1 MEIQKYQYGASYTPI
16 SREVMGQSQAEQ
28 PATSSSSEKKDDK
41 LIEQEIIKVLGEN
54 GIPTDVDYFLSQAQS
69 FLQDSTN
76 IFSGKKTNTMSQL
89 IRLRSL
95 ANRLQHNNTLYK
107 NATDRIK
114 AENTGSDVAI
124 SNDGN
129 LYVYDGESVKKVTPT
144 EYSKNPEDYQV
155 LTNAELIHLRER
167 DPNLKFDES
176 ILHDLSNSIGMKTI
190 MDQVID
196 TIKKFGTSSQKGYT
210 IKAGGQVQRGLEALM
225 SLGPDGLY
233 KIETSDSKAA
243 QDINAAIVYLYKN
256 LNSNAKHVLRATTA
270 AEGLNPEKMEDVTG
284 ILRAALFEHTDTSAK
299 VGYVK
304 DPLGTSRKSGS
315 GEGAGPGDKEG
326 YGQSII
332 SGFGASRT
340 RRVRTRDGIADFT
353 VEVKHN
359 PIRDK
364 NNEIVTGIATL
375 DEVFNDLAKNGVVM
389 DRDKMYFGGMYNA
402 KGSNGSVIGDNQD
415 TLFIDPNKAREVIVD
430 ASDGVET
437 IDVPVDYTGKPD
449 FGAINRY
456 QMAVDEIAKN
466 KITDPREIFEI
477 YKKYALDNNLDQDG
491 NLMTGRF
498 LAVHAKMSED
508 EGAVAGYTSDN
519 PTIDRLT
526 GQGRDKFMNDVNY
539 TNQNREKKNKVKIN
553 YGWIWNRGILSG
565 TVFIPL
571 YVNQASQAISDERAR
586 TDKRTGSEYQ
596 MMQEAYVDPR
606 YNNGTYNPRQTRL
619 QTSFGDL

>member
-1 MEIQKYQYGASYTPI
+1 MKIQKYQYGASYTPI
-16 SREVMGQSQAEQ
+16 SREVMGQSQGE
-28 PATSSSSEKKDDK
+28 PATSPSSKKKDDK

-95 ANRLQHNNTLYK
+95 ANRLQHNNALYK

-114 AENTGSDVAI
+114 VENTGSDVAI

-144 EYSKNPEDYQV
+144 DYSKNPEEYQV

-190 MDQVID
+190 MDQVIG
-196 TIKKFGTSSQKGYT
+196 TIKKFGTTSQKGYT

-225 SLGPDGLY
+225 SLDGLY
-233 KIETSDSKAA
+233 EVESSDSKAA
-243 QDINAAIVYLYKN
+243 QDINAAIIYLYKN
-256 LNSNAKHVLRATTA
+256 LNNNAKHVLRATTA
-270 AEGLNPEKMEDVTG
+270 AEGLNPENMEDITS
-284 ILRAALFEHTDTSAK
+284 ILKAALSEHTNTSKK
-299 VGYVK
+299 VEYVK
-304 DPLGTSRKSGS
+304 DPLGKGSKSGS
-315 GEGAGPGDKEG
+315 GKGSGPGDKEG
-326 YGQSII
+326 YGQSLI

-359 PIRDK
+359 PLRDK
-364 NNEIVTGIATL
+364 DNEIVTGIATL
-375 DEVFNDLAKNGVVM
+375 DEVFNDLAKNGVAM
-389 DRDKMYFGGMYNA
+389 DRDKLYFGGMYNA
-402 KGSNGSVIGDNQD
+402 KGTNGSVVGDSQD
-415 TLFIDPNKAREVIVD
+415 TLYIDPNKAREVLVD

-437 IDVPVDYTGKPD
+437 IDVPVDYNGKPD

-456 QMAVDEIAKN
+456 QMAVDEISKN
-466 KITDPREIFEI
+466 KVTDPREIFEI

-508 EGAVAGYTSDN
+508 EGAVAGYSSDN

-539 TNQNREKKNKVKIN
+539 ANQGRKKKNKVKIN

-571 YVNQASQAISDERAR
+571 YVNQASQAVSDKRAR

-606 YNNGTYNPRQTRL
+606 YNNGVYNPRQTKL

>member
-1 MEIQKYQYGASYTPI
+1 MKIQKYQYGASYTPI
-16 SREVMGQSQAEQ
+16 SREVMGQSQGE
-28 PATSSSSEKKDDK
+28 PATSPSSEKKDDK

-54 GIPTDVDYFLSQAQS
+54 GISTDVDYFLSQAQS

-95 ANRLQHNNTLYK
+95 ANRLQHNNALYK

-114 AENTGSDVAI
+114 VENTGSDVAI

-144 EYSKNPEDYQV
+144 DYSKNPEEYQV

-190 MDQVID
+190 MDQVIG
-196 TIKKFGTSSQKGYT
+196 TIKKFGTTSQKGYT

-225 SLGPDGLY
+225 SLDGLY
-233 KIETSDSKAA
+233 EVESSDSKAA
-243 QDINAAIVYLYKN
+243 QDINAAIIYLYKN
-256 LNSNAKHVLRATTA
+256 LNNNAKHVLRATTA
-270 AEGLNPEKMEDVTG
+270 AEGLNPENMEDITS
-284 ILRAALFEHTDTSAK
+284 ILKAALFEHTDTSRK

-304 DPLGTSRKSGS
+304 DPLGKGSKSGS
-315 GEGAGPGDKEG
+315 GEGSGPGDKEG
-326 YGQSII
+326 YGQSLI

-359 PIRDK
+359 PLRDK
-364 NNEIVTGIATL
+364 DNEIVTGIATL
-375 DEVFNDLAKNGVVM
+375 DEVFNDLAKNGVAM
-389 DRDKMYFGGMYNA
+389 DRDKLYFGGMYNA
-402 KGSNGSVIGDNQD
+402 KGTNGSVVGDSQD
-415 TLFIDPNKAREVIVD
+415 TLYIDPNKAREVLVD

-437 IDVPVDYTGKPD
+437 IDVPVDYNGKPD

-456 QMAVDEIAKN
+456 QMAVDEISKN
-466 KITDPREIFEI
+466 KVTDPREIFEI

-508 EGAVAGYTSDN
+508 EGAVAGYSSDN

-539 TNQNREKKNKVKIN
+539 ANQGREKKNKVKIN

-571 YVNQASQAISDERAR
+571 YVNQASQAVSDERAR

-606 YNNGTYNPRQTRL
+606 YNNGVYNPRQTKL

>member
-1 MEIQKYQYGASYTPI
+1 MKIQKYQYGASYTPI
-16 SREVMGQSQAEQ
+16 SREVMGQSQGE
-28 PATSSSSEKKDDK
+28 PATSPSSEKKDDK

-95 ANRLQHNNTLYK
+95 ANRLQHNNALYK

-114 AENTGSDVAI
+114 VENTGSDVAI

-144 EYSKNPEDYQV
+144 DYSKNPEEYQV

-190 MDQVID
+190 MDQVIG
-196 TIKKFGTSSQKGYT
+196 TIKKFGTTSQKGYP

-225 SLGPDGLY
+225 GLGPDGLY
-233 KIETSDSKAA
+233 EIEGSDSKAA
-243 QDINAAIVYLYKN
+243 QDINAAIIYLYKN
-256 LNSNAKHVLRATTA
+256 LNNNAKHVLCATTA
-270 AEGLNPEKMEDVTG
+270 AEGLNPESMEDVTS
-284 ILRAALFEHTDTSAK
+284 ILKAALFEHTDTSRK

-304 DPLGTSRKSGS
+304 DPLGKGSKSGS
-315 GEGAGPGDKEG
+315 GEGSGPGDKEG
-326 YGQSII
+326 YGQSLI

-359 PIRDK
+359 PLRDK
-364 NNEIVTGIATL
+364 DNEIVTGIATL
-375 DEVFNDLAKNGVVM
+375 DEVFNDLAKNGVAM
-389 DRDKMYFGGMYNA
+389 DRDKLYFGGMYNA
-402 KGSNGSVIGDNQD
+402 KGTNGSVVGDSQD
-415 TLFIDPNKAREVIVD
+415 TLYIDPNKAREVLVD

-437 IDVPVDYTGKPD
+437 IDVPVDYNGKPD

-456 QMAVDEIAKN
+456 QMAVDEISKN
-466 KITDPREIFEI
+466 KVTDPREIFEI

-508 EGAVAGYTSDN
+508 EGAVAGYSSDN
-519 PTIDRLT
+519 PTIDRFT

-539 TNQNREKKNKVKIN
+539 ANQGREKKNKVKIN

-571 YVNQASQAISDERAR
+571 YVNQASQAVSDERAR

-606 YNNGTYNPRQTRL
+606 YNNGAYNPRQTKL

>member
-1 MEIQKYQYGASYTPI
+1 MKIQKYQYGASYTPI
-16 SREVMGQSQAEQ
+16 SREVMGQSQGE
-28 PATSSSSEKKDDK
+28 PATSPSSEKKDDK

-95 ANRLQHNNTLYK
+95 ANRLQHNNALYK

-114 AENTGSDVAI
+114 VENTGSDVAI

-144 EYSKNPEDYQV
+144 DYSKNPEEYQV

-190 MDQVID
+190 MDQVIG
-196 TIKKFGTSSQKGYT
+196 TIKKFGTTSQKGYT

-225 SLGPDGLY
+225 SLDGLY
-233 KIETSDSKAA
+233 EVESSDSKAA
-243 QDINAAIVYLYKN
+243 QDINAAIIYLYKN
-256 LNSNAKHVLRATTA
+256 LNNNAKHVLRATTA
-270 AEGLNPEKMEDVTG
+270 AEGLNPENMEDITS
-284 ILRAALFEHTDTSAK
+284 ILKAALSEHTDTSRK

-304 DPLGTSRKSGS
+304 DPLGKGSKSGS
-315 GEGAGPGDKEG
+315 GEGSGPGDKEG
-326 YGQSII
+326 YGQSLI

-359 PIRDK
+359 PLRDK
-364 NNEIVTGIATL
+364 DNEIVTGIATL
-375 DEVFNDLAKNGVVM
+375 DEVFNDLAKNGVAM
-389 DRDKMYFGGMYNA
+389 DRDKLYFGGMYNA
-402 KGSNGSVIGDNQD
+402 KGTNGSVVGDSQD
-415 TLFIDPNKAREVIVD
+415 TLYIDPNKAREVLVD

-437 IDVPVDYTGKPD
+437 IDVPVDYNGKPD

-456 QMAVDEIAKN
+456 QMAVDEISKN
-466 KITDPREIFEI
+466 KVTDPREIFEI

-508 EGAVAGYTSDN
+508 EGAVAGYSSDN

-539 TNQNREKKNKVKIN
+539 ANQGREKKNKVKIN

-571 YVNQASQAISDERAR
+571 YVNQASQAVSDERAR

-606 YNNGTYNPRQTRL
+606 YNNGVYNPRQTKL

>member
-1 MEIQKYQYGASYTPI
+1 MKIQKYQYGASYTPI
-16 SREVMGQSQAEQ
+16 SREVMGQSQGE
-28 PATSSSSEKKDDK
+28 PATSPSSEKKDDK

-95 ANRLQHNNTLYK
+95 ANRLQHNNALYK

-114 AENTGSDVAI
+114 VENTGSDVAI

-144 EYSKNPEDYQV
+144 DYSKNPEEYQV

-190 MDQVID
+190 MDQVIG
-196 TIKKFGTSSQKGYT
+196 TIKKFGTTSQKGYT

-225 SLGPDGLY
+225 SLDGLY
-233 KIETSDSKAA
+233 EVESSDSKAA
-243 QDINAAIVYLYKN
+243 QDINAAIIYLYKN
-256 LNSNAKHVLRATTA
+256 LNNNAKHVLRATTA
-270 AEGLNPEKMEDVTG
+270 AEGLNPENMEDITS
-284 ILRAALFEHTDTSAK
+284 ILKAALSEHTDTSKK

-304 DPLGTSRKSGS
+304 DPLGKGSKSGS
-315 GEGAGPGDKEG
+315 GEGSGPGDKEG
-326 YGQSII
+326 YGQSLI

-359 PIRDK
+359 PLRDK
-364 NNEIVTGIATL
+364 DNEIVTGIATL
-375 DEVFNDLAKNGVVM
+375 DEVFNDLAKNGVAM
-389 DRDKMYFGGMYNA
+389 DRDKLYFGGMYNA
-402 KGSNGSVIGDNQD
+402 KGTNGSVVGDSQD
-415 TLFIDPNKAREVIVD
+415 TLYIDPNKAREVLVD

-437 IDVPVDYTGKPD
+437 IDVPVDYNGKPD

-456 QMAVDEIAKN
+456 QMAVDEISKN
-466 KITDPREIFEI
+466 KVTDPREIFEI

-508 EGAVAGYTSDN
+508 EGAVAGYSSDN

-539 TNQNREKKNKVKIN
+539 ANQGREKKNKVKIN

-571 YVNQASQAISDERAR
+571 YVNQASQAVSDERAR

-606 YNNGTYNPRQTRL
+606 YNNGVYNPRQTKL

>member
-1 MEIQKYQYGASYTPI
+1 MKIQKYQYGASYTPI
-16 SREVMGQSQAEQ
+16 SREVMGQSQGE
-28 PATSSSSEKKDDK
+28 PATSPSSEKKDDK

-95 ANRLQHNNTLYK
+95 ANRLQHNNALYK

-114 AENTGSDVAI
+114 VENTGSDVAI

-144 EYSKNPEDYQV
+144 DYSKNPEEYQV

-190 MDQVID
+190 MDQVIG
-196 TIKKFGTSSQKGYT
+196 TIKKFGTTSQKGYT

-225 SLGPDGLY
+225 SLDGLY
-233 KIETSDSKAA
+233 EVESSDSKAA
-243 QDINAAIVYLYKN
+243 QDINAAIIYLYKN
-256 LNSNAKHVLRATTA
+256 LNNNAKHVLRATTA
-270 AEGLNPEKMEDVTG
+270 AEGLNPENMEDITS
-284 ILRAALFEHTDTSAK
+284 ILKAALFEHTDTSKK

-304 DPLGTSRKSGS
+304 DPLGKGSKSGS
-315 GEGAGPGDKEG
+315 GEGSGPGDKEG
-326 YGQSII
+326 YGQSLI

-359 PIRDK
+359 PLRDK
-364 NNEIVTGIATL
+364 DNEIVTGIATL
-375 DEVFNDLAKNGVVM
+375 DEVFNDLAKNGVAM
-389 DRDKMYFGGMYNA
+389 DRDKLYFGGMYNA
-402 KGSNGSVIGDNQD
+402 KGTNGSVVGDSQD
-415 TLFIDPNKAREVIVD
+415 TLYIDPNKAREVLVD

-437 IDVPVDYTGKPD
+437 IDVPVDYNGKPD

-456 QMAVDEIAKN
+456 QMAVDEISKN
-466 KITDPREIFEI
+466 KVTDPREIFEI

-508 EGAVAGYTSDN
+508 EGVVAGYSSDN

-539 TNQNREKKNKVKIN
+539 ANQGREKKNKIKIN

-571 YVNQASQAISDERAR
+571 YVNQASQAVSDERAR

-606 YNNGTYNPRQTRL
+606 YNNGVYNPRQTKL

>member
-1 MEIQKYQYGASYTPI
+1 MKIQKYQYGASYTPI
-16 SREVMGQSQAEQ
+16 SREVMGQSQGE
-28 PATSSSSEKKDDK
+28 PATSPSSEKKDDK

-95 ANRLQHNNTLYK
+95 ANRLQHNNALYK

-114 AENTGSDVAI
+114 VENTGSDVAI

-144 EYSKNPEDYQV
+144 DYSKNPEEYQV

-190 MDQVID
+190 MDQVIG
-196 TIKKFGTSSQKGYT
+196 TIKKFGTTSQKGYT

-225 SLGPDGLY
+225 SLDELY
-233 KIETSDSKAA
+233 EVESSDSKAA
-243 QDINAAIVYLYKN
+243 QDINAAIIYLYKN
-256 LNSNAKHVLRATTA
+256 LNNNAKHVLRATTA
-270 AEGLNPEKMEDVTG
+270 AEGLNPENMEDITS
-284 ILRAALFEHTDTSAK
+284 ILKAALFEHTDTSRK

-304 DPLGTSRKSGS
+304 DPLGKGSKSGS
-315 GEGAGPGDKEG
+315 GEGSGPGDKEG
-326 YGQSII
+326 YGQSLI

-359 PIRDK
+359 PLRDK
-364 NNEIVTGIATL
+364 DNEIVTGIATL
-375 DEVFNDLAKNGVVM
+375 DEVFNDLAKNGVAM
-389 DRDKMYFGGMYNA
+389 DRDKLYFGGMYNA
-402 KGSNGSVIGDNQD
+402 KGTNGSVVGDSQD
-415 TLFIDPNKAREVIVD
+415 TLYIDPNKAREVLVD

-437 IDVPVDYTGKPD
+437 IDVPVDYNGKPD

-456 QMAVDEIAKN
+456 QMAVDEISKN
-466 KITDPREIFEI
+466 KVTDPREIFEI

-508 EGAVAGYTSDN
+508 EGAVAGYSSDN

-539 TNQNREKKNKVKIN
+539 ANQGREKKNKVKIN

-571 YVNQASQAISDERAR
+571 YVNQASQAVSDERAR

-606 YNNGTYNPRQTRL
+606 YNNGVYNPRQTKL

>member
-1 MEIQKYQYGASYTPI
+1 MKIQKYQYGASYTPI
-16 SREVMGQSQAEQ
+16 SREVMGQSQGE
-28 PATSSSSEKKDDK
+28 PATSPSSEKKDDK

-95 ANRLQHNNTLYK
+95 ANRLQHNNALYK

-114 AENTGSDVAI
+114 VENTGSDVAI

-144 EYSKNPEDYQV
+144 DYSKNPEEYQV

-190 MDQVID
+190 MDQVIG
-196 TIKKFGTSSQKGYT
+196 TIKKFGTTSQKGYT

-225 SLGPDGLY
+225 SLDGLY
-233 KIETSDSKAA
+233 EVESSDSKAA
-243 QDINAAIVYLYKN
+243 QDINAAIIYLYKN
-256 LNSNAKHVLRATTA
+256 LNNNAKHVLRATTA
-270 AEGLNPEKMEDVTG
+270 AEGLNPENMEDITS
-284 ILRAALFEHTDTSAK
+284 ILKAALSEHTDTSRK

-304 DPLGTSRKSGS
+304 DPLGKGSKSGS
-315 GEGAGPGDKEG
+315 GEGSGPGDKEG
-326 YGQSII
+326 YGQSLI

-359 PIRDK
+359 PLRDK
-364 NNEIVTGIATL
+364 DNEIVTGIATL
-375 DEVFNDLAKNGVVM
+375 DEVFNDLAKNGVAM
-389 DRDKMYFGGMYNA
+389 DRDKLYFGGMYNA
-402 KGSNGSVIGDNQD
+402 KGTNGSVVGDSQD
-415 TLFIDPNKAREVIVD
+415 TLYIDPNKAREVLVD

-437 IDVPVDYTGKPD
+437 IDVPVDYNGKPD

-456 QMAVDEIAKN
+456 QMAVDEITKN
-466 KITDPREIFEI
+466 KVTDPREIFEI

-508 EGAVAGYTSDN
+508 EGAVAGYSSDN

-539 TNQNREKKNKVKIN
+539 ANQGREKKNKVKIN

-571 YVNQASQAISDERAR
+571 YVNQASQAVSDERAR

>member
-1 MEIQKYQYGASYTPI
+1 MKIQKYQYGASYTPI
-16 SREVMGQSQAEQ
+16 SREVIGQSQGE
-28 PATSSSSEKKDDK
+28 PATSPSSEKKDDK

-95 ANRLQHNNTLYK
+95 ANRLQHNNALYK

-114 AENTGSDVAI
+114 VENTGSDVAI

-144 EYSKNPEDYQV
+144 DYSKNPEEYQV

-190 MDQVID
+190 MDQVIG
-196 TIKKFGTSSQKGYT
+196 TIKKFGTTSQKGYT

-225 SLGPDGLY
+225 SLDRLY
-233 KIETSDSKAA
+233 EVESSDSKAA
-243 QDINAAIVYLYKN
+243 QDINAAIIYLYKN
-256 LNSNAKHVLRATTA
+256 LNNNAKHVLRATTA
-270 AEGLNPEKMEDVTG
+270 AEGLNPENMEDITS
-284 ILRAALFEHTDTSAK
+284 ILKAALFEHTDTSRK

-304 DPLGTSRKSGS
+304 DPLGKGSKSGS
-315 GEGAGPGDKEG
+315 GEGSGPGDKEG
-326 YGQSII
+326 YGQSLI

-359 PIRDK
+359 PLRDK
-364 NNEIVTGIATL
+364 DNEIVTGIATL
-375 DEVFNDLAKNGVVM
+375 DEVFNDLAKNGVAM
-389 DRDKMYFGGMYNA
+389 DRDKLYFGGMYNA
-402 KGSNGSVIGDNQD
+402 KGTNGSVVGDSQD
-415 TLFIDPNKAREVIVD
+415 TLYIDPNKAREVLVD

-437 IDVPVDYTGKPD
+437 IDVPVDYNGKPD

-456 QMAVDEIAKN
+456 QMAVDEISKN
-466 KITDPREIFEI
+466 KVTDPREIFEI

-508 EGAVAGYTSDN
+508 EGAVAGYSSDN

-539 TNQNREKKNKVKIN
+539 ANQGREKKNKVKIN

-571 YVNQASQAISDERAR
+571 YVNQASQAVSDERAR

-596 MMQEAYVDPR
+596 MMQETYVDPR
-606 YNNGTYNPRQTRL
+606 YNNGVYNPRQTKL

>member
-1 MEIQKYQYGASYTPI
+1 MKIQKYQYGASYTPI
-16 SREVMGQSQAEQ
+16 SREVMGQSQGE
-28 PATSSSSEKKDDK
+28 PATSPSSEKKDDK

-95 ANRLQHNNTLYK
+95 ANRLQHNNALYK

-114 AENTGSDVAI
+114 VENTGSDVAI

-144 EYSKNPEDYQV
+144 DYSKNPEEYQV

-176 ILHDLSNSIGMKTI
+176 ILHDLSNSIGMKSI
-190 MDQVID
+190 MEQVID
-196 TIKKFGTSSQKGYT
+196 TIKKFGTTSQKGYT
-210 IKAGGQVQRGLEALM
+210 IKVGGQVQRGLEALM
-225 SLGPDGLY
+225 SLDGLY
-233 KIETSDSKAA
+233 EVESSDSKAA
-243 QDINAAIVYLYKN
+243 QDINAAIIYLYKN
-256 LNSNAKHVLRATTA
+256 LNNNAKHVLRATTA
-270 AEGLNPEKMEDVTG
+270 AEGLNPENMEDITS
-284 ILRAALFEHTDTSAK
+284 ILKAALFEHTDTSRK

-304 DPLGTSRKSGS
+304 DPLGKGSKSGS
-315 GEGAGPGDKEG
+315 GEGSGPGDKEG
-326 YGQSII
+326 YGQSLI

-359 PIRDK
+359 PLRDK
-364 NNEIVTGIATL
+364 DNEIVTGIATL
-375 DEVFNDLAKNGVVM
+375 DEVFNDLAKNGVAM
-389 DRDKMYFGGMYNA
+389 DRDKLYFGGMYNA
-402 KGSNGSVIGDNQD
+402 KGTNGSVVGDSQD
-415 TLFIDPNKAREVIVD
+415 TLYIDPNKAREVLVD

-437 IDVPVDYTGKPD
+437 IDVPVDYNGKPD

-456 QMAVDEIAKN
+456 QMAVDEISKN
-466 KITDPREIFEI
+466 KVTDPREIFEI

-508 EGAVAGYTSDN
+508 EGAVAGYSSDN

-539 TNQNREKKNKVKIN
+539 ANQGREKKNKVKIN

-571 YVNQASQAISDERAR
+571 YVNQASQAVSDERAR

-606 YNNGTYNPRQTRL
+606 YNNGVYNPRQTKL

>member
-1 MEIQKYQYGASYTPI
+1 MKIQKYQYGASYTPI
-16 SREVMGQSQAEQ
+16 SREVMGQSQGE
-28 PATSSSSEKKDDK
+28 PATSPSSEKKDDK

-95 ANRLQHNNTLYK
+95 ANRLQHNNALYK
-107 NATDRIK
+107 NATNRIK
-114 AENTGSDVAI
+114 VENTGSDVAI

-144 EYSKNPEDYQV
+144 DYSKNPEEYQV

-190 MDQVID
+190 MDQVIG
-196 TIKKFGTSSQKGYT
+196 TIKKFGTTSQKGYT

-225 SLGPDGLY
+225 SLDGLY
-233 KIETSDSKAA
+233 EVESSDSKAA
-243 QDINAAIVYLYKN
+243 QDINAAIIYLYKN
-256 LNSNAKHVLRATTA
+256 LNNNAKHVLRATTA
-270 AEGLNPEKMEDVTG
+270 AEGLNPENMEDITS
-284 ILRAALFEHTDTSAK
+284 ILKAALSEHTDTSKK

-304 DPLGTSRKSGS
+304 DPLGKGSKSGS
-315 GEGAGPGDKEG
+315 GEGSGPGDKEG
-326 YGQSII
+326 YGQSLI

-359 PIRDK
+359 PLRDK
-364 NNEIVTGIATL
+364 DNEIVTGIATL

-389 DRDKMYFGGMYNA
+389 DRDKLYFGGMYNA
-402 KGSNGSVIGDNQD
+402 KGTNGSVVGDSQD
-415 TLFIDPNKAREVIVD
+415 TLYIDPNKAREVLVD

-437 IDVPVDYTGKPD
+437 IDVPVDYNGKPD

-456 QMAVDEIAKN
+456 QMAVDEISKN
-466 KITDPREIFEI
+466 KVTDPREIFEI

-508 EGAVAGYTSDN
+508 EGAVAGYSSDN

-539 TNQNREKKNKVKIN
+539 ANQGREKKNKVKIN

-571 YVNQASQAISDERAR
+571 YINQASQAVSDKRAR

-606 YNNGTYNPRQTRL
+606 YNNGVYNPRQTKL

>member
-1 MEIQKYQYGASYTPI
+1 MKIQKYQYGASYTPI
-16 SREVMGQSQAEQ
+16 SREVMGQSQGE
-28 PATSSSSEKKDDK
+28 PATSPSSEKKDDK

-95 ANRLQHNNTLYK
+95 ANRLQHNNALYK

-114 AENTGSDVAI
+114 VENTGSDVAI

-144 EYSKNPEDYQV
+144 DYSKNPEEYQV

-190 MDQVID
+190 MDQVIG
-196 TIKKFGTSSQKGYT
+196 TIKKFGTTSQKGYT

-225 SLGPDGLY
+225 SLDGLY
-233 KIETSDSKAA
+233 EVESSDSKAA
-243 QDINAAIVYLYKN
+243 QDINAAIIYLYKN
-256 LNSNAKHVLRATTA
+256 LNNNAKHVLRATTA
-270 AEGLNPEKMEDVTG
+270 AEGLNPENMEDITS
-284 ILRAALFEHTDTSAK
+284 ILKAALFEHTDTSRK

-304 DPLGTSRKSGS
+304 DPLGKGSKSGS
-315 GEGAGPGDKEG
+315 GEGSGPGDKEG
-326 YGQSII
+326 YGQSLI

-359 PIRDK
+359 PLRDK
-364 NNEIVTGIATL
+364 DNEIVTGIATL
-375 DEVFNDLAKNGVVM
+375 DEVFNDLAKNGVAM
-389 DRDKMYFGGMYNA
+389 DRDKLYFGGMYNA
-402 KGSNGSVIGDNQD
+402 KGTNGSVVGDSQD
-415 TLFIDPNKAREVIVD
+415 TLYIDPNKAREVLVD

-437 IDVPVDYTGKPD
+437 IDVPVDYNGKPD

-456 QMAVDEIAKN
+456 QMAVDEISKN
-466 KITDPREIFEI
+466 KVTDPREIFEI
-477 YKKYALDNNLDQDG
+477 YKKYALDNNLNQDG

-508 EGAVAGYTSDN
+508 EGAVAGYSSDN

-539 TNQNREKKNKVKIN
+539 ANQGREKKNKVKIN

-571 YVNQASQAISDERAR
+571 YVNQASQAVSDERAR

-606 YNNGTYNPRQTRL
+606 YNNGVYNPRQTKL

>member
-1 MEIQKYQYGASYTPI
+1 MKIQKYQYGASYTPI
-16 SREVMGQSQAEQ
+16 SREVMGQSQGE
-28 PATSSSSEKKDDK
+28 PATSPSSEKKDDK

-95 ANRLQHNNTLYK
+95 ANRLQHNNALYK

-114 AENTGSDVAI
+114 VENTGSDVAI

-144 EYSKNPEDYQV
+144 DYSKNPEEYQV

-190 MDQVID
+190 MDQVIG
-196 TIKKFGTSSQKGYT
+196 TIKKFGTTSQKGYT

-225 SLGPDGLY
+225 SLDGLY
-233 KIETSDSKAA
+233 EVESSDSKAA
-243 QDINAAIVYLYKN
+243 QDINAAIIYLYKN
-256 LNSNAKHVLRATTA
+256 LNNNAKHVLRATTA
-270 AEGLNPEKMEDVTG
+270 AEGLNPENMEDITS
-284 ILRAALFEHTDTSAK
+284 ILKAALSEHTDTSKK

-304 DPLGTSRKSGS
+304 NPLGKGSKSGS
-315 GEGAGPGDKEG
+315 GEGSGPGDKEG
-326 YGQSII
+326 YGQSLI

-359 PIRDK
+359 PLRDK
-364 NNEIVTGIATL
+364 DNEIVTGIATL
-375 DEVFNDLAKNGVVM
+375 DEVFNDLAKNGVAM
-389 DRDKMYFGGMYNA
+389 DRDKLYFGGMYNA
-402 KGSNGSVIGDNQD
+402 KGTNGSVVGDSQD
-415 TLFIDPNKAREVIVD
+415 TLYIDPNKAREVLVD

-437 IDVPVDYTGKPD
+437 IDVPVDYNGKPD

-456 QMAVDEIAKN
+456 QMAVDEISKN
-466 KITDPREIFEI
+466 KVTDPREIFEI

-508 EGAVAGYTSDN
+508 EGAVAGYSSDN

-539 TNQNREKKNKVKIN
+539 ANQGREKKNKVKIN

-571 YVNQASQAISDERAR
+571 YVNQASQAVSDERAR

-606 YNNGTYNPRQTRL
+606 YNNGVYNPRQTKL

>member
-1 MEIQKYQYGASYTPI
+1 MKIQKYQYGASYTPI
-16 SREVMGQSQAEQ
+16 SREVMGQSQGE
-28 PATSSSSEKKDDK
+28 PATSPSSEKKDDK

-95 ANRLQHNNTLYK
+95 ANRLQHNNALYK

-114 AENTGSDVAI
+114 VENTGSDVAI

-144 EYSKNPEDYQV
+144 DYSKNPEEYQV

-190 MDQVID
+190 MDQVIG
-196 TIKKFGTSSQKGYT
+196 TIKKFGTTSQKGYT

-225 SLGPDGLY
+225 SLDGLY
-233 KIETSDSKAA
+233 EVESSDSKAA
-243 QDINAAIVYLYKN
+243 QDINAAIIYLYKN
-256 LNSNAKHVLRATTA
+256 LNNNAKHVLRATTA
-270 AEGLNPEKMEDVTG
+270 AEGLNPENMEDITS
-284 ILRAALFEHTDTSAK
+284 ILKAALFEHTDTSRK

-304 DPLGTSRKSGS
+304 DPLGKGSKSGS
-315 GEGAGPGDKEG
+315 GEGSGPGDKEG
-326 YGQSII
+326 YGQSLI

-359 PIRDK
+359 PLRDK
-364 NNEIVTGIATL
+364 DNEIVTGIATL
-375 DEVFNDLAKNGVVM
+375 DEVFNDLAKNGVAM
-389 DRDKMYFGGMYNA
+389 DRDKLYFGGMYNA
-402 KGSNGSVIGDNQD
+402 KGTNGSVVGDSQD
-415 TLFIDPNKAREVIVD
+415 TLYIDPNKAREVLVD

-437 IDVPVDYTGKPD
+437 IDVPVDYNGKPD

-456 QMAVDEIAKN
+456 QMAVDEISKN
-466 KITDPREIFEI
+466 KVTDPREIFEI

-508 EGAVAGYTSDN
+508 EGAVAGYSSDN

-539 TNQNREKKNKVKIN
+539 ANQGREKKNKVKIN

-571 YVNQASQAISDERAR
+571 YVNQASQAVSDERAR

-606 YNNGTYNPRQTRL
+606 YNNGVYNPRQTKL

>member
-1 MEIQKYQYGASYTPI
+1 MKIQKYQYGASYTPI
-16 SREVMGQSQAEQ
+16 SREVMGQSQGE
-28 PATSSSSEKKDDK
+28 PATSPSSEKKDDK

-95 ANRLQHNNTLYK
+95 ANRLQHNNALYK

-114 AENTGSDVAI
+114 VENTGSDVAI

-144 EYSKNPEDYQV
+144 DYSKNPEEYQV

-190 MDQVID
+190 MDQVIG
-196 TIKKFGTSSQKGYT
+196 TIKKFGTTSQKGYT

-225 SLGPDGLY
+225 GLGPDGLY
-233 KIETSDSKAA
+233 EIEGSDSKAA
-243 QDINAAIVYLYKN
+243 QDINAAIIYLYKN
-256 LNSNAKHVLRATTA
+256 LNNNAKHVLRATTA
-270 AEGLNPEKMEDVTG
+270 AEGLNPESMEDVTS
-284 ILRAALFEHTDTSAK
+284 ILKAALFEHTDTSRK

-304 DPLGTSRKSGS
+304 DPLGKGSKSGS
-315 GEGAGPGDKEG
+315 GEGSGPGDKEG
-326 YGQSII
+326 YGQSLI

-359 PIRDK
+359 PLRDK
-364 NNEIVTGIATL
+364 DNEIVTGIATL
-375 DEVFNDLAKNGVVM
+375 DEVFNDLAKNGVAM
-389 DRDKMYFGGMYNA
+389 DRDKLYFGGMYNA
-402 KGSNGSVIGDNQD
+402 KGTNGSVIGDSQD
-415 TLFIDPNKAREVIVD
+415 TLYIDPNKAREVLVD

-437 IDVPVDYTGKPD
+437 IDVPVDYNGKPD

-456 QMAVDEIAKN
+456 QMAVDEISKN
-466 KITDPREIFEI
+466 KVTDPREIFEI

-508 EGAVAGYTSDN
+508 EGAVAGYSSDN

-539 TNQNREKKNKVKIN
+539 ANQGREKKNKVKIN

-571 YVNQASQAISDERAR
+571 YVNQASQAVSDERAR

-606 YNNGTYNPRQTRL
+606 YNNGVYNPRQTKL